1 MKYRFKLSGHFKDV
15 LNIFS
20 GTIIYAISSVVSN
33 VVLGRNLAKDD
44 FGKLN
49 AINSTVSLIALF
61 VLFGLN
67 ITSVRLISKL
77 KKNNPLYI
85 SSAVNRLKIF
95 YKKSLAFFIVVY
107 LISIPFLTK
116 YIFNDLTIIL
126 TFYLSV
132 AYLFSFSYSDLISGI
147 LTGLGEF
154 DCIRKINILRAI
166 TTTLIFL
173 STYYISNLNLFYIIF
188 VLNNLVLVFISN
200 IWLKKILVNKYELS
214 KNELSSKFNKKLISY
229 SIYIL
234 LGGVVVLPFIYV
246 SNLILS
252 QGKGIYIFGILSV
265 FSTWQGVLTFFPVTY
280 SKVVLPF
287 ISGNKTQLSRNNNFL
302 LTTKINIYSVFFI
315 YFILMLLSEY
325 ILSLYGKNFSS
336 YILIFNLFLGSTAI
350 AFLGNTYGAQVQ
362 VRGFRYTIVFGNLIV
377 GIAILA
383 LTYFTHTKLGILS
396 LCLGMLLGNCLNFL
410 VSFITIILKDNFP
423 LKIHYRVI
431 TSYII
436 MMALIF
442 VNYNYLQYFNY
453 FIVLSLLL
461 MFMIDRLL
469 KILYK

>member
-1 MKYRFKLSGHFKDV
+1 MKLRFKLSGHFKDV

-20 GTIIYAISSVVSN
+20 GTLIYAISSVVSN

-44 FGKLN
+44 FGKFN
-49 AINSTVSLIALF
+49 AVNSTVSLIALF

-77 KKNNPLYI
+77 KKNNPSYVN
-85 SSAVNRLKIF
+85 SAVNRLKIF
-95 YKKSLAFFIVVY
+95 YKKSFAFFFVIY
-107 LISIPFLTK
+107 LISIPFLTN
-116 YIFNDLTIIL
+116 YIFSDLGIVF
-126 TFYLSV
+126 TFYLSI
-132 AYLFSFSYSDLISGI
+132 AYLFSLSYTDLISGI

-154 DCIRKINILRAI
+154 NCIRKINILRALI
-166 TTTLIFL
+166 TTLIFL
-173 STYYISNLNLFYIIF
+173 STYFITNLNVFYVIF
-188 VLNNLVLVFISN
+188 ILNNLVLVFLSN
-200 IWLKKILVNKYELS
+200 TWLKKILVNKYELS
-214 KNELSSKFNKKLISY
+214 KNELSSKFNKKLVSY

-246 SNLILS
+246 SNLILA
-252 QGKGIYIFGILSV
+252 QGNGIYVFGILSV

-287 ISGNKTQLSRNNNFL
+287 ISGNKSQLSRNSNFL

-315 YFILMLLSEY
+315 YFILMFMSEY
-325 ILSLYGKNFSS
+325 ILSLYGKNFSP
-336 YILIFNLFLGSTAI
+336 YLGVFNLFLGSTAI

-377 GIAILA
+377 GLSILA
-383 LTYFTHTKLGILS
+383 STYFTHQTLGILS
-396 LCLGMLLGNCLNFL
+396 LCLGMFIGNCLNFL
-410 VSFITIILKDNFP
+410 VSFITIIVKDNFP
-423 LKIHYRVI
+423 PQIHYRVI

-436 MMALIF
+436 MMASIF
-442 VNYNYLQYFNY
+442 VNYYYQHYFNY
-453 FIVLSLLL
+453 YILLSVLT
-461 MFMIDRLL
+461 MYMIDRFL